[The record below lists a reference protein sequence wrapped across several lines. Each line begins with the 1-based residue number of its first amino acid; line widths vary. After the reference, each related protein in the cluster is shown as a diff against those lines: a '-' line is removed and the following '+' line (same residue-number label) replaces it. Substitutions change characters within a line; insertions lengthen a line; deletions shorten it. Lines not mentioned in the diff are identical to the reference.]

1 MYEFEKKKRK
11 FREWQI
17 NGEKVEG
24 AMSERQVGLGSAP
37 IYIALAALF
46 A

>member
-1 MYEFEKKKRK
+1 MYESEKERK
-11 FREWQI
+11 FGEWQI

-24 AMSERQVGLGSAP
+24 AMSERQVGLGIGP
-37 IYIALAALF
+37 IYIILAALF